1 MSSTRRPKG
10 ELLICMNHG
19 ERRDPTM
26 SSTSRP
32 RGELLVCM
40 NHEAETLFLE
50 QNA

>member
-1 MSSTRRPKG
+1 
-10 ELLICMNHG
+10 MNHG